1 MVDNQFFVESREQS
15 EIKARIVSKYFW
27 AWANV
32 IIGATRAQ
40 TRIAYIDLFSG
51 PGRYDDGTLS
61 TPLRVLRRAIEDPAM
76 HDILVTFFND
86 KDADNVGKLKG
97 AIKELPGI
105 ETLKYQPEVSNDVV
119 GDEITKDIAS
129 RKLVP
134 TLFFLDPWGYKGL
147 SVGLINSVL
156 KNWGCDCVFF
166 FNYNRVNMGLNNDAV
181 REHMN
186 VLFGKDRAIK
196 LRRKLVG
203 LRPHERE
210 NIILES
216 LSESLQEMG
225 AKFVLPF
232 RFRSEKGSRTT
243 HHLVFTTK
251 HFRGYEI
258 MRDIMGKESSEVNQG
273 VPSFEYSAEAER
285 WPRLIETTP
294 VDDLAEMLRHDLAGQ
309 SLTARQIFEKHSV
322 GRLYLERNYK
332 SALVSLEVSR
342 KVVANPPANERR
354 SRKGEVTFA
363 NHVLVTFPKRTR

>member
-32 IIGATRAQ
+32 IIGATKAL
-40 TRIAYIDLFSG
+40 TRIAYIDLFAG
-51 PGRYDDGTLS
+51 PGRYEDGTLS
-61 TPLRVLRRAIEDPAM
+61 TPLLVLKRAIDDPDM
-76 HDILVTFFND
+76 RDILLTAFND
-86 KDADNVGKLKG
+86 KDAANVGKLKA
-97 AIKELPGI
+97 AIAELPGI
-105 ETLKYQPEVSNDVV
+105 ESLKYQPDVSNDVV
-119 GDEITKDIAS
+119 GDEITRDLAS

-147 SVGLINSVL
+147 SLGLINSVL

-196 LRRKLVG
+196 LRRKLGG

-294 VDDLAEMLRHDLAGQ
+294 VDDLAEMLLHDLAGQ